1 MTLSIFFEH
10 TTSFIHIYKKINMVI
25 TTHMVHKISL
35 KSQQDFI
42 NNTVQNI
49 SDSEI
54 LESFLKNSD
63 EFTNNQKVISSH
75 S

>member
-1 MTLSIFFEH
+1 
-10 TTSFIHIYKKINMVI
+10 MVI

-35 KSQQDFI
+35 NSQQESM

-49 SDSEI
+49 SDSEV
-54 LESFLKNSD
+54 LQSFLKNSD
-63 EFTNNQKVISSH
+63 EFTNKQKVISSH